1 MRDRD
6 TTVALVGT
14 LRVGQDK
21 LCFLKKF
28 IKVRLLRTYTVWVS
42 KKPLLLS
49 RSTKSE
55 RGPTWVVTLYQKEV
69 KG

>member
-14 LRVGQDK
+14 LCAGQDK
-21 LCFLKKF
+21 LCFLKKL
-28 IKVRLLRTYTVWVS
+28 IKVRLLRIYSVWVS

-55 RGPTWVVTLYQKEV
+55 RGPTRLVTLYQKEV

>member
-1 MRDRD
+1 MRGRD

-21 LCFLKKF
+21 LCFLKKV
-28 IKVRLLRTYTVWVS
+28 IKVRLLRTYSVWVS
-42 KKPLLLS
+42 KKPLLFS
-49 RSTKSE
+49 RSTKSK
-55 RGPTWVVTLYQKEV
+55 RGPTRVVTLYQKEV